1 MAKRNE
7 ARREEMRRLI
17 AEQEGSG
24 ISAVRFARERGMS
37 VWTLNNWKRRLGA
50 ESAVI
55 PARQR
60 FVEVKVAEGVV
71 PEPVL
76 WVELATGMRV
86 LVPRGF
92 EEEHLRRVILV
103 LSSC

>member
-50 ESAVI
+50 ESVAVL
-55 PARQR
+55 ARQR
-60 FVEVKVAEGVV
+60 FVEVKVAQGVV
-71 PEPVL
+71 REAVL
-76 WVELATGMRV
+76 SVELATGLRV
-86 LVPRGF
+86 QVPRDF
-92 EEEHLRRVILV
+92 EEEHLRRVIAV